1 MLLTY
6 PTYSTGW
13 RIAQLEGV
21 EEGISRK
28 ARMKLA
34 APGAPA
40 ALQLSRQ
47 EAVRCQLAVRGSD
60 QGNCGGNRR
69 PS

>member
-6 PTYSTGW
+6 PTYSTW

-40 ALQLSRQ
+40 AYSS
-47 EAVRCQLAVRGSD
+47 AG
-60 QGNCGGNRR
+60 RR
-69 PS
+69 PCAANWQ